1 MYSDYGEQTTIVAR
15 YFGSTWTQHIQ
26 QDDQGKPLYSFGYGE
41 KFLSE
46 NRNLDICVAE
56 RRAHAILVVSAA
68 GKLRFRY
75 IGRPSTP
82 PDSFKPIGITTDSQ
96 GNILTS
102 DFHCIHIIDKDGHLL
117 QFIKNCGLQRP
128 SGLCVDSK
136 DNLFVADRYKTSI
149 LQVNTPCVL
158 HLSTVYILQGN

>member
-1 MYSDYGEQTTIVAR
+1 M
-15 YFGSTWTQHIQ
+15 
-26 QDDQGKPLYSFGYGE
+26 
-41 KFLSE
+41 
-46 NRNLDICVAE
+46 AE
-56 RRAHAILVVSAA
+56 RRAHAIVVVSAA

-75 IGRPSTP
+75 IGPPFTP
-82 PDSFKPIGITTDSQ
+82 PDSFKPIGISTDSQ

-102 DFHCIHIIDKDGHLL
+102 DFHCIHIIDRDGHLL

-136 DNLFVADRYKTSI
+136 DNLFVAERYKTSI

-158 HLSTVYILQGN
+158 HLSTVYILQGNLIDISFKQTVNETWLAILDNIMLILSHFYFFFLTSRCLSEWVVFYLVQSYM